1 MRRIRLSNRAG
12 RILVALG
19 LTLSI
24 GLTPA
29 TMPAAA
35 GYSQTERFAQTGTK
49 IVSATA
55 TATEDGVIIEWR
67 TSYEI
72 DNVGFNLYRIQDG
85 RRTKVNASIIPGSV
99 LIAGEGVPLRGGYSY
114 SAFDPGGTA
123 GATYHVESISL
134 DGKVSRD
141 AAVSPVFRAG
151 AGRPYLKHQAD
162 SAAGSDAG
170 QDSTQRSWP
179 ASLKDEQSVNGAIED
194 QWAIA
199 DRKST
204 RLNSSHSQISYAVFC
219 LKKKKKDHIHVAFR
233 HELDCYS
240 C

>member
-67 TSYEI
+67 TYYEI

-141 AAVSPVFRAG
+141 AAVSPVLRGGPGRA
-151 AGRPYLKHQAD
+151 YLKNETN
-162 SAAGSDAG
+162 AAGDGVGA
-170 QDSTQRSWP
+170 QSTQSSWP
-179 ASLKDEQSVNGAIED
+179 ASLKDEQI
-194 QWAIA
+194 
-199 DRKST
+199 
-204 RLNSSHSQISYAVFC
+204 
-219 LKKKKKDHIHVAFR
+219 
-233 HELDCYS
+233 
-240 C
+240 